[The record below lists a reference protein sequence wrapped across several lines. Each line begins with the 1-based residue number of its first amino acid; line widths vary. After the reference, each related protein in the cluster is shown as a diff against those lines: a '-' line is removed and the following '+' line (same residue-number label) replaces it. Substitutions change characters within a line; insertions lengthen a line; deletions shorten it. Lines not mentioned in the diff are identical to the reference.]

1 MIVNLSLL
9 SNESLASRFETLCL
23 EQHRSLD
30 REEIAAYNRRYKHID
45 AIIEEL
51 KSRSNDERRVLQK
64 FYQHRNSQ
72 VALTAAYANLA
83 IDYEG
88 ARRTIEE
95 IADSGDFPQAGDAG
109 MASAFLDDGTYKP
122 T

>member
-1 MIVNLSLL
+1 M
-9 SNESLASRFETLCL
+9 ASRFETLCL
-23 EQHRSLD
+23 EQHRSLE
-30 REEIAAYNRRYKHID
+30 REEIAAYNRRYKQVE
-45 AIIEEL
+45 AVIEEL
-51 KSRSNDERRVLQK
+51 KSRPNDNRCILQK

-83 IDYEG
+83 IDYQG

-95 IADSGDFPQAGDAG
+95 IAESGDFPQAGDAG
-109 MASAFLDDGTYKP
+109 MALVFLDDGTYKP